1 MKNTKSTLFHAY
13 NARFLEPR
21 EVAETFVPSHH
32 FYRLLER
39 SNSLVIGPRGSGK
52 TTLLMMLQEQTLE
65 VLRNRSP
72 DLQIPDNNFTGAFI
86 PTDITWSKQLETL
99 ASANVPLYKST
110 LLTDIAF
117 TLHVLR
123 CLLSAM
129 EFRCKKVNLANHVE
143 SDIAKTLSDCWKLE
157 RSCLSLASIRYLLLS
172 QLNKVHATVHPTSAS
187 GREGEVCNV
196 LDAFPRLDL
205 LSSVSLAVEIF
216 NDFTGNSDRKWAL
229 LFDELELA
237 PSQIRKQ
244 LMSYLRS
251 VNNKLLFKLSLVPFS
266 DEIRDLSSFMSA
278 SEQNDFSVIQLWYS
292 NKNDE
297 RSFSRKLWKQ
307 LVKNSRLENRNPE
320 EILGTSIF
328 DTDPRDW
335 QKNETAYHKE
345 SRQLRRFRSLAKKD
359 LTFQQ
364 YLDKE
369 GIDLDEVESISP
381 ERRAAT
387 VRKVSGIVAIRDSV
401 LSERSSKDG
410 TLAKRSRATLEI
422 YSGANAMFA
431 MLEGNPRWFKAVI
444 GDLILA
450 MTPNQKTIRASKQA
464 RAIEKASERFRALLR
479 TIPCPKVNDVSPQ
492 QGIITLIDTIGDYF
506 SKELTKIPFTPDPHN
521 SFAAS
526 SDSDEQLIRSLGAAI
541 NAGALVWIPKSD
553 ADIVSSDLRGK
564 RLRLTY
570 LFSPFYRLL
579 LRTGKQISLT
589 TITKQPAKKKVHQN
603 ELLLEDTEETDEEP

>member
-1 MKNTKSTLFHAY
+1 MKNTKTTLFHAY

-72 DLQIPDNNFTGAFI
+72 NLQIPDINFTGAFI

-99 ASANVPLYKST
+99 TST
-110 LLTDIAF
+110 DFRLFDTKVLTDIAF

-129 EFRCKKVNLANHVE
+129 EFRCRSIDLANDIE
-143 SDIAKTLSDCWKLE
+143 SKIAKTLSDCWNLE
-157 RSCLSLASIRYLLLS
+157 RSCLSLSSIRYLLLS
-172 QLNKVHATVHPTSAS
+172 QLNKVHATAHPTSITE
-187 GREGEVCNV
+187 REVRNV
-196 LDAFPRLDL
+196 LDALPQLDL
-205 LSSVSLAVEIF
+205 LSSVSLAVEVF
-216 NDFTGNSDRKWAL
+216 NDYTGNADRKWAL

-237 PSQIRKQ
+237 PVQIRKQ

-266 DEIRDLSSFMSA
+266 EEIRDLSSFMSA

-307 LVKNSRLENRNPE
+307 LVKNSRLENRDPE
-320 EILGTSIF
+320 EILGASIF
-328 DTDPRDW
+328 DTDPGDW
-335 QKNETAYHKE
+335 QKNETSYHRE

-369 GIDLDEVESISP
+369 GINLDEVESISP

-401 LSERSSKDG
+401 LSDRSSKDG

-422 YSGANAMFA
+422 YSGATALFA

-444 GDLILA
+444 GGLILEMA
-450 MTPNQKTIRASKQA
+450 PNQNTIRASKQA
-464 RAIEKASERFRALLR
+464 RAIEKASQRFRALLR
-479 TIPCPKVNDVSPQ
+479 TIPCPKIDNISPQ
-492 QGIITLIDTIGDYF
+492 QGIITLIDTIGGYF
-506 SKELTKIPFTPDPHN
+506 AKELTKIPFTPDPHG
-521 SFAAS
+521 SFSAA

-589 TITKQPAKKKVHQN
+589 TITRQPGKKKVHQN
-603 ELLLEDTEETDEEP
+603 ELWLEDNEVRDDES